1 MKKIFCIFFSL
12 LLIVGTLLP
21 AAAQTDTQAPGFAVA
36 TDLHYVRPM
45 PDTQSKLV
53 DLYPDI
59 SFAGADNVTANESG
73 FVIDAFLRQCAEDD
87 GVQYV
92 FLTGDL
98 ATYGRDLPEEH
109 EALAEKLAAFEDATG
124 KSVYVINGNH
134 DNGKKSVTNH
144 EKFAEIY
151 ARFGYDE
158 AVSRDTGS
166 CSYAARLGERYML
179 IALDSCDEGMYLAD
193 GLDAARLR
201 WVKQQASLAEQEGR
215 YTILLM
221 HHNLLEHKPLQ
232 LLTDPKYMV
241 RFPRTYAS
249 LFADWGIKLVFSG
262 HTHEA
267 DAAQYT
273 SACGNTVVEFVNAA
287 LTAYPAQYKV
297 FSLAEDAVRY
307 STKSVQ
313 SIDTAALSAA
323 VRGYTDAELQW
334 MQTDFPGWIRDKYL
348 TVEAE
353 RVKQALTA
361 EGLGFKQGDLF
372 YPTVKAITDGI
383 LADLQ
388 TPLYGENS
396 VSRAAAEY
404 GIQIPHS
411 DYADVQQVIAQIAFG
426 KVDGTRRYG
435 FDSAEAQIVLGYLQ
449 CVLRRET
456 AALRDDTCL
465 KLANQI
471 AANLGRSDTIA
482 ADAAR
487 TFSQIF
493 GARTGVETLALALLS
508 PYLQGCIGT
517 DSAPDNHSG
526 TLPGCGAKTPHLQN
540 IAAKTISTFRTFWER
555 LVVALKILL
564 RIY

>member
-1 MKKIFCIFFSL
+1 MKKFFCLFISL
-12 LLIVGTLLP
+12 MLITGTLLP
-21 AAAQTDTQAPGFAVA
+21 SASAADAQAPGFAVA
-36 TDLHYVRPM
+36 TDVHYVRPM

-73 FVIDAFLRQCAEDD
+73 FVVDAFLRQCAEDES
-87 GVQYV
+87 VQYV

-109 EALAEKLAAFEDATG
+109 EALAEKLGAFEDATG

-134 DNGKKSVTNH
+134 DNGAKSKTNH

-158 AVSRDTGS
+158 AVSRDS
-166 CSYAARLGERYML
+166 SCCSYSARIGERYLL
-179 IALDSCDEGMYLAD
+179 IALDSCDEQMYLAD
-193 GLDAARLR
+193 GVDNARLR
-201 WVKQQASLAEQEGR
+201 WVKQQAKLAEKEGR
-215 YTILLM
+215 YAILLM

-232 LLTDPKYMV
+232 LLTDSKYTV

-273 SACGNTVVEFVNAA
+273 SPRGNTIVEFVNAA

-297 FSLAEDAVRY
+297 FSLGEDAVRY
-307 STKSVQ
+307 STKCVQ
-313 SIDTAALSAA
+313 SIDASALSAA
-323 VRGYTDAELQW
+323 VSGYTDAELQA
-334 MQTDFPGWIRDKYL
+334 MQTDFPGWIRDRYL
-348 TVEAE
+348 AAE
-353 RVKQALTA
+353 TEQVLEKLTA
-361 EGLGFKQGDLF
+361 EGLGFEQGSPF
-372 YPTVKAITDGI
+372 YPTVKAVMDGFTAG
-383 LADLQ
+383 LN
-388 TPLYGENS
+388 TPLYGTGS
-396 VSRAAAEY
+396 VSDAAAEY
-404 GIQIPHS
+404 GIQIPRS
-411 DYADVQQVIAQIAFG
+411 NYADVRQAIAQIAFG
-426 KVDGTRRYG
+426 KTDGTRQYG
-435 FDSAEAQIVLGYLQ
+435 LDSTETQIVLGYLQ

-456 AALRDDTCL
+456 AALSDETCL

-471 AANLGRSDTIA
+471 AANLGHSGTIA

-487 TFSQIF
+487 TLSQKF
-493 GARTGVETLALALLS
+493 GARTGTETLALALFS
-508 PYLQGCIGT
+508 PYLEGYIGT
-517 DSAPDNHSG
+517 DSTPNNQNG

-540 IAAKTISTFRTFWER
+540 IVQKALDACRTFWNR
-555 LVVALKILL
+555 LLVVLKILL